1 MDQRT
6 SAIDQD
12 LKDIAQTR
20 IAIAEKLDVLEQQI
34 THRVEDVTM
43 TCSDMLNRA
52 TDNIG
57 AFVNKTKSVVDP
69 AHRVDRHPWLML
81 GGALCAGYAIGLIE
95 QGNRH
100 TRRGV
105 YPHYPPGVSGPRVM
119 PAPAQRNA
127 ESKQSE
133 GVYDYYPHESQSSVR
148 GTDGNGSSLW
158 SSLSREFGHDTEET
172 KHMVLQVGRTLL
184 FELARKAMPEIAR
197 TLGVN
202 LSALAPKDEPPSQT
216 QTSSNKGADGGH
228 RRSKDA
234 QQPAQAT

>member
-20 IAIAEKLDVLEQQI
+20 IAIAEKWDALEQQI

-57 AFVNKTKSVVDP
+57 AFVNKTKAVVDP
-69 AHRVDRHPWLML
+69 VHRIDRHPWLML

-100 TRRGV
+100 QRRGV
-105 YPHYPPGVSGPRVM
+105 CAAPGSCRLRLNETPSPGSRKACMTTILTNRNPRSEEPEAMAQTFGVLCRANSALIQKKPSTWCYRSG
-119 PAPAQRNA
+119 AHCCLN
-127 ESKQSE
+127 
-133 GVYDYYPHESQSSVR
+133 
-148 GTDGNGSSLW
+148 W
-158 SSLSREFGHDTEET
+158 
-172 KHMVLQVGRTLL
+172 
-184 FELARKAMPEIAR
+184 LARPCLKSLAR
-197 TLGVN
+197 WV
-202 LSALAPKDEPPSQT
+202 
-216 QTSSNKGADGGH
+216 
-228 RRSKDA
+228 
-234 QQPAQAT
+234 

>member
-57 AFVNKTKSVVDP
+57 AFVNKTKTVVDP
-69 AHRVDRHPWLML
+69 IHRIDRHPWLML

-95 QGNRH
+95 QGSRH
-100 TRRGV
+100 HRRGV
-105 YPHYPPGVSGPRVM
+105 YPHYPPGVRGPRVM
-119 PAPAQRNA
+119 PAQAQRNA

-133 GVYDYYPHESQSSVR
+133 GVYDYYPHESRSSARV
-148 GTDGNGSSLW
+148 TDGNGSSLW
-158 SSLSREFGHDTEET
+158 SALSREFGAETEEA

-184 FELARKAMPEIAR
+184 IELARKAMPEIAR
-197 TLGVN
+197 TLDAT
-202 LSALAPKDEPPSQT
+202 LSALTPKNEHSRTQPS
-216 QTSSNKGADGGH
+216 SHKGYGGKNG
-228 RRSKDA
+228 RSDDA
-234 QQPAQAT
+234 QQSARAT